1 MATTSSCF
9 LAAWRIAKLWDESI
23 MLNKTI
29 EKATIGMIASLKA
42 YVSER
47 TREVARLGREM
58 MGGNGI
64 ITDNYCIKA
73 VNDAE
78 VVYTYEVQP
87 CHYPRV
93 PMTSTV
99 WLQEES

>member
-1 MATTSSCF
+1 
-9 LAAWRIAKLWDESI
+9 
-23 MLNKTI
+23 
-29 EKATIGMIASLKA
+29 MIASVKA
-42 YVSER
+42 WTSER

-78 VVYTYEVQP
+78 VLYTYEVIKMFVNLKRE
-87 CHYPRV
+87 H
-93 PMTSTV
+93 MI
-99 WLQEES
+99 LIA